1 MGNIVQSSR
10 HCAVRVKN
18 YMVRCSHKS
27 EGCHM
32 SKTRFPTG
40 ACIQVT
46 LASSND
52 QPEINSPYLL
62 QLGRHESA
70 AQEQFRVFE
79 DTEVIKL
86 VLVS

>member
-1 MGNIVQSSR
+1 
-10 HCAVRVKN
+10 
-18 YMVRCSHKS
+18 
-27 EGCHM
+27 M

-52 QPEINSPYLL
+52 HQEITYLL

-79 DTEVIKL
+79 DTDVIRL